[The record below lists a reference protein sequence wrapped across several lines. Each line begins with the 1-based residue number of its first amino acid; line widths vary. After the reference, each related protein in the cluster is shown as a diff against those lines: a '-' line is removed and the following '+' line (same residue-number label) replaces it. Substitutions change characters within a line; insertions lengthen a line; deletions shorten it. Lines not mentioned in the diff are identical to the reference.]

1 MGRDRRG
8 SAHEKGVVTDSRFG
22 PSAVLTPANLVTIGR
37 LLVTPL
43 LIVMIAVWGS
53 AGRRLSWLSVSVPL
67 TASTVTS
74 QEGKG
79 RRRSGAFLDPLA
91 DKAIVVPAPTRCSPR
106 GKRYHLVAG
115 GADCRT
121 PSCSMSVSPGVHEP
135 A

>member
-1 MGRDRRG
+1 M
-8 SAHEKGVVTDSRFG
+8 TDSRFG

-53 AGRRLSWLSVSVPL
+53 TWAAVVVAFAASVPL

-79 RRRSGAFLDPLA
+79 RRRQAHSSTRSQTRQSWS
-91 DKAIVVPAPTRCSPR
+91 APTRCSPR
-106 GKRYHLVAG
+106 CGDITWWPVGLIA
-115 GADCRT
+115 A
-121 PSCSMSVSPGVHEP
+121 VSSP
-135 A
+135 